1 MAVQHEKR
9 SAGEAPT
16 GSHCRA
22 FPRYAFMARVS
33 NFTCNNETRCLPYK
47 GSGWARKSR
56 WSVSRVSTSKARRWR
71 RGRRSWH
78 AQSSDDPLDHGST
91 GIRDESTRQM
101 ESTKMRLNKE
111 ERACS
116 RSFYDSHAH
125 HRRPRDRRRPLQ
137 TLTTDITSK
146 KASHELISSSSWSEN
161 HPAKRGPFDFACHL
175 PKRSKRSH
183 FPIHGSRFFWYL
195 VYKYKNRCSR
205 FSVQSLIFD
214 ELYNHRMEIPMKLH
228 RHLGKWVHLS
238 SRCSRYSLEFN
249 QTRCFAH
256 TYANVHRYVDL
267 CTRASSA

>member
-22 FPRYAFMARVS
+22 FPRYAFMAHVS

-56 WSVSRVSTSKARRWR
+56 WSVSRVSTMTSWASIVARAII
-71 RGRRSWH
+71 RRSSGSRFDRDSRWID
-78 AQSSDDPLDHGST
+78 SSN
-91 GIRDESTRQM
+91 GIDED
-101 ESTKMRLNKE
+101 EAE
-111 ERACS
+111 ERGEWACP
-116 RSFYDSHAH
+116 RSFYDSHAY

-175 PKRSKRSH
+175 PKRSNRSH
-183 FPIHGSRFFWYL
+183 FPIYGSWFFWYL
-195 VYKYKNRCSR
+195 VYKHKNRCSW
-205 FSVQSLIFD
+205 FSVQSLIFV
-214 ELYNHRMEIPMKLH
+214 ELYNHRMQIPMKLH

-256 TYANVHRYVDL
+256 TYVYVHRYIDL